1 MAQPSLPVFI
11 EYDAIAGS
19 EDYATITIKS
29 AQIHSANI
37 PIPPLTPT
45 TSTTKIPCKVLF
57 RHKVGAYGRHM
68 WRAQFTTDY
77 DPSTDTVDV
86 IKFVSMNQDMR
97 EHEDDEGDITERERP
112 LLEAKGVDDNGH
124 QMLRMFVEHEGWEP
138 LRLYAKRSGDWVDD
152 RPMFSQREKEEL
164 EAREWVGEEGYSSA
178 TEEEEEDND
187 VAEKVGDKE
196 PGGEG

>member
-1 MAQPSLPVFI
+1 
-11 EYDAIAGS
+11 
-19 EDYATITIKS
+19 
-29 AQIHSANI
+29 
-37 PIPPLTPT
+37 
-45 TSTTKIPCKVLF
+45 
-57 RHKVGAYGRHM
+57 M

-196 PGGEG
+196 PGGEGGKGDECKEAEETKEGEEEEVEEEGLEERT